1 MKKTYQTD
9 KSIVKDNRITIRL
22 TPNQQEELNYISNK
36 LDMPK
41 AKLMRKILD
50 NFINQYYN
58 YTNE

>member
-22 TPNQQEELNYISNK
+22 TPNQQEELNYISSK

-41 AKLMRKILD
+41 AQLMRKILD
-50 NFINQYYN
+50 NFIDQYYK